1 MVISE
6 GLSIYGISLLVSKF
20 IFGALAD
27 RFETE
32 NVNYFFFAVMLGG
45 IVMCLFA
52 YTKSNLAFLRPRS
65 LLELVFQSSR

>member
-6 GLSIYGISLLVSKF
+6 GLSIYGIYLLISKF

-27 RFETE
+27 KFETE
-32 NVNYFFFAVMLGG
+32 KVNYFFFAVMLGG